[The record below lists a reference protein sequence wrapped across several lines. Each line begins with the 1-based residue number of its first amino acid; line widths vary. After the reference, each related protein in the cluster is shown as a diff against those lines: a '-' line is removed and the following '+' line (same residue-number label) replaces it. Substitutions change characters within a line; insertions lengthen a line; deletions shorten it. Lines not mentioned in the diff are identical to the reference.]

1 MYLKSITLKFFPGK
15 GGDWLVGG
23 NGRNG
28 AALKKVG
35 TRRAKKVLRVQ
46 KTGAVTKTWRRRR
59 RKRRRVG
66 WRSGGT

>member
-35 TRRAKKVLRVQ
+35 TRRAKGQRVQ

-59 RKRRRVG
+59 RKGRRVG
-66 WRSGGT
+66 RRPGGM